1 MNPTE
6 SSTKP
11 RVLLVDD
18 DEFLRQVLA
27 MSIRG
32 WGYDCVEA
40 ALIREAR
47 AALEENPAFAAIV
60 ADGLLP
66 DGSGLDF
73 IEWLRGKSVSAPVVF
88 ISGSVRPPDFK
99 GQGVEYLPKP
109 FQLAEFRGLLER
121 LTSGA
126 A

>member
-1 MNPTE
+1 MNPSE
-6 SSTKP
+6 SPTKP

-32 WGYDCVEA
+32 WGYECVEA
-40 ALIREAR
+40 SLIKEAR
-47 AALEENPAFAAIV
+47 AIVNDDASFGVIV

-73 IEWLRGKSVSAPVVF
+73 IEWLRSESVSAPVVF
-88 ISGSVRPPDFK
+88 ISGSVRPPDFH
-99 GQGVEYLPKP
+99 GRSVDYLPKP
-109 FQLAEFRGLLER
+109 FQLAEFRNLLER
-121 LTSGA
+121 LTGGA